1 MRIPP
6 VAGKRSIVVRTSIAL
21 RTIIAAQAA
30 IAVLIFP
37 IVCLAQS
44 QPAENAT
51 GSASG
56 RVLLAADSSPIRHAR
71 VEFLNPRTGWAS
83 SMLTDREGKF
93 QSAGLLPAEY
103 RVTVMAPACERL
115 EAVVK
120 IEASAA
126 PLLFQL
132 RPAAQP
138 PVPINDGSVSVHEL
152 RMSGKADSA
161 FEKGV
166 RLLQK
171 GDIQGSVAYFQR
183 ALARDPGYYRAYHD
197 LGLAYLQLGETARAE
212 EDFQKSIDLT
222 NGGYAPSE
230 FAMAIILCQ
239 RQQFQ
244 QAARQIQN
252 GLAMDPGSAL
262 GKYFL
267 GLVQFALNQPSEA
280 EKSAHEAL
288 WRSANQADAHILL
301 AKILEASHNPR
312 AAMAEVAAY
321 LKLDPHGP
329 LESEAKQLR
338 DRAQRELDQ
347 QPAANP

>member
-1 MRIPP
+1 MRIFRFA
-6 VAGKRSIVVRTSIAL
+6 VQT
-21 RTIIAAQAA
+21 T
-30 IAVLIFP
+30 IAVLIPP
-37 IVCLAQS
+37 ILCLGQS

-56 RVLLAADSSPIRHAR
+56 RVLLAPADGPDGQDGSPIRDAR
-71 VEFLNPRTGWAS
+71 VEFVNPATGAAS
-83 SMLTDREGKF
+83 SMLTDKNGKF
-93 QSAGLLPAEY
+93 KFPRLSPAEY
-103 RVTVMAPACERL
+103 RVTVTAPSCERL

-120 IEASAA
+120 VDESAA

-132 RPAAQP
+132 RPATQP
-138 PVPINDGSVSVHEL
+138 PVPINDGTVSVQEL
-152 RMSGKADSA
+152 RMSGKADSS

-166 RLLQK
+166 RLLLK
-171 GDIQGSVAYFQR
+171 GDVQGSLVYFQR
-183 ALARDPGYYRAYHD
+183 ALAKDPGYYRAYHN

-222 NGGYAPSE
+222 NGGYAPSQ
-230 FAMAIILCQ
+230 FALAIILCQ
-239 RQQFQ
+239 RQQFE
-244 QAARQIQN
+244 QAARLIQN

-267 GLVQFALNQPSEA
+267 GLVQFALNQPAEA

-288 WRSANQADAHILL
+288 WRSANQADAHFLL

-329 LESEAKQLR
+329 LESEATQLR
-338 DRAQRELDQ
+338 DRAQHELDQ
-347 QPAANP
+347 QPPANP

>member
-1 MRIPP
+1 MRIHRFA
-6 VAGKRSIVVRTSIAL
+6 VQT
-21 RTIIAAQAA
+21 A
-30 IAVLIFP
+30 IAVLIPP
-37 IVCLAQS
+37 ILCLAQS

-56 RVLLAADSSPIRHAR
+56 RVLLVAANGPDNTPIRHAR
-71 VEFLNPRTGWAS
+71 VEFMNPATGRAS
-83 SMLTDREGKF
+83 SMLTDQEGKF
-93 QSAGLLPAEY
+93 QFTRLSPAEY
-103 RVTVMAPACERL
+103 RVTVTAPACERF

-120 IEASAA
+120 VEGSASL
-126 PLLFQL
+126 LLFQL

-138 PVPINDGSVSVHEL
+138 PVPINDGAVSVHEL

-183 ALARDPGYYRAYHD
+183 ALTKDPGYYRAYHN
-197 LGLAYLQLGETARAE
+197 LGLAYLQLGETTRAE

-244 QAARQIQN
+244 QAARLIQN

-267 GLVQFALNQPSEA
+267 GLVQFALNQPVDA
-280 EKSAHEAL
+280 EKSAHEEL
-288 WRSANQADAHILL
+288 WRSADQADAHILL
-301 AKILEASHNPR
+301 AKILEAGHNPR
-312 AAMAEVAAY
+312 AAMGEVAAY
-321 LKLDPHGP
+321 LKLDPHGA
-329 LESEAKQLR
+329 LESEATQLR
-338 DRAQRELDQ
+338 DRAQHELDQ
-347 QPAANP
+347 KPLADP